1 MIPPVGPEISVKE
14 VLKII
19 LKSFQ
24 KTNPVIILNNFL
36 FDRVKHHNFWH
47 FNKARSAIQL
57 SLKAASIKNLTK
69 LT

>member
-24 KTNPVIILNNFL
+24 KTNPVIILNNFYL
-36 FDRVKHHNFWH
+36 IELNIIIFGTLTRQDLP
-47 FNKARSAIQL
+47 FN
-57 SLKAASIKNLTK
+57 
-69 LT
+69 